1 MTALWRSY
9 NIEKMNHIKNFQLV
23 LSWWSLAATSCAWSR
38 VSDICLFKLSIYDQT
53 MLFESSNGHKSSA
66 FDSFRKAI
74 NILNLDSSMS
84 DILSLAWG
92 SYPLSIE
99 PFRFVFLTFSSFWW
113 AQSGKS
119 SVFQN
124 LDILQN
130 NVSVSLFWVFCIK
143 PRENNPLYSC
153 NFSEKVG
160 VGEGIDLFRLLAV
173 SVLGT
178 SVIAVTVQS
187 GKT

>member
-1 MTALWRSY
+1 M
-9 NIEKMNHIKNFQLV
+9 
-23 LSWWSLAATSCAWSR
+23 
-38 VSDICLFKLSIYDQT
+38 
-53 MLFESSNGHKSSA
+53 
-66 FDSFRKAI
+66 
-74 NILNLDSSMS
+74 
-84 DILSLAWG
+84 
-92 SYPLSIE
+92 
-99 PFRFVFLTFSSFWW
+99 
-113 AQSGKS
+113 QSGKS

-124 LDILQN
+124 LDILQD

-143 PRENNPLYSC
+143 PRENNPLYSY